1 MRVEYAILVDMNRYG
16 PSARAL
22 ATCLAGLAGFVDAVG
37 FLMTGGLF
45 LSFMS
50 GNSTRMAVGI
60 SLFAPVAGMAALLIA
75 SFVAGVVLGSLAA
88 ARWAVIR
95 KPLVLLLVAALIA
108 LAALLDAMEWA
119 IGRLIPLAMAMGCAN
134 NVFQRDGDVTIGV
147 TYMTG
152 ALVRFGQRLADALRC
167 GSRWGWLPYLQ
178 LWTGLLAGA
187 VTGALSFAAVGSR
200 CLWIA
205 AIVAM
210 LLALW
215 ARSLPTPK

>member
-1 MRVEYAILVDMNRYG
+1 MHRYG

-22 ATCLAGLAGFVDAVG
+22 ATCLAALAGFVDAVG
-37 FLMTGGLF
+37 FLLTGGLF
-45 LSFMS
+45 VSFMS
-50 GNSTRMAVGI
+50 GNSTRLAVGI
-60 SLFAPVAGMAALLIA
+60 SALAPVAALAALLIG

-88 ARWAVIR
+88 ARRATIR
-95 KPLVLLLVAALIA
+95 KPLVLLLVALLIA
-108 LAALLDAMEWA
+108 ISALLDGTGQA
-119 IGRLIPLAMAMGCAN
+119 IARLVPLAMAMGCAN

-152 ALVRFGQRLADALRC
+152 ALVRLGQRLADALRG

-178 LWTGLLAGA
+178 LWAGLLAGA
-187 VTGALSFAAVGSR
+187 ILGALLYARVGSQ

-205 AIVAM
+205 AAVAM

-215 ARSLPTPK
+215 ARRLPVVS

>member
-1 MRVEYAILVDMNRYG
+1 LRAEYAILVDMNSYG

-50 GNSTRMAVGI
+50 GNSTRLAVG
-60 SLFAPVAGMAALLIA
+60 LPALTPVAGMAALLIA
-75 SFVAGVVLGSLAA
+75 SFVMGVVLGSLAA
-88 ARWAVIR
+88 ACWATIR
-95 KPLVLLLVAALIA
+95 KPLILVLVAGLIA
-108 LAALLDAMEWA
+108 LAALLDGAGWM
-119 IGRLIPLAMAMGCAN
+119 IGRLVPLAMAMGCAN

-152 ALVRFGQRLADALRC
+152 ALVRFGQRLADAIRG

-187 VTGALSFAAVGSR
+187 VAGALAFARIGSA

-205 AIVAM
+205 AVVAM

-215 ARSLPTPK
+215 ARRLPASS